1 MTSQQKGLLSRLLMM
16 SLVSYLIGKGVLSF
30 VVSLDV
36 RLTSLYRPMPVLEA
50 RGAKNAERRKPL

>member
-36 RLTSLYRPMPVLEA
+36 RLTSLY
-50 RGAKNAERRKPL
+50 